1 MLESRVEKG
10 EPPMHWSTHRSPG
23 AQPSGRPS
31 PMRLTVERP
40 ASGPVVAF
48 VSGELDIATTSDL
61 AFGLVQALDQHGP
74 RLIVDLSAVV
84 FCDAP
89 GLSALVHAANH
100 AERLGGRLTLRQPNR
115 LLTRI
120 LRLTGLDGRFHL
132 IAPAPDA
139 PPAPGPE
146 A

>member
-10 EPPMHWSTHRSPG
+10 EPPMHWPTHESPD
-23 AQPSGRPS
+23 APPPTRPS

-40 ASGPVVAF
+40 PSGSAVAF
-48 VSGELDIATTSDL
+48 VSGELDIATTGDL
-61 AFGLVQALDQHGP
+61 AFGLVQALDRHGP
-74 RLIVDLSAVV
+74 RLIVDVSAVV

-100 AERLGGRLTLRQPNR
+100 AERLGGRITLRRPNR

-132 IAPAPDA
+132 VGPAADVPRG
-139 PPAPGPE
+139 PG
-146 A
+146 AGA